1 MEKLFN
7 IANSFQWENILF
19 NCLNSLER
27 VVIGVL
33 AAIIIG
39 IAAGLLRSSL
49 PIKLQNNC
57 LVKFLFEAPKFPPP
71 IAWIPFVILFFG
83 IGNLSAYVIVF
94 IGAFSPIFISAYDGA
109 RSVPLIIKNTAYSM
123 EISKWKFLIL
133 VILPSSLPKIFTGIR
148 AGVSMGWMSVIAAEM
163 ISGQSGLGYS
173 IQLNRLNL
181 QYNSIILD
189 IILIGIIGYLLFE
202 GVGYLEKKIIPWH
215 IKTNIKFL

>member
-1 MEKLFN
+1 MEELLN
-7 IANSFQWENILF
+7 IINNYQWGDILLNCFYSF
-19 NCLNSLER
+19 ER
-27 VVIGVL
+27 VIIGVL
-33 AAIIIG
+33 IAIIVGVI
-39 IAAGLLRSSL
+39 AGLFRSSL

-71 IAWIPFVILFFG
+71 IAWIPFVILLFG
-83 IGNLSAYVIVF
+83 IGNLSAYTSVF

-109 RSVPLIIKNTAYSM
+109 RSVPSIIKNTAYSM

-133 VILPSSLPKIFTGIR
+133 VILPASLPKIFTGIR

-181 QYNSIILD
+181 QYGSIVVD

-202 GVGYLEKKIIPWH
+202 GVGHLERKIIPWH
-215 IKTNIKFL
+215 IKTNIKLL